1 MTITVAAVMTR
12 HVASVAPDECA
23 VRVGELLTRL
33 DIAGVPVVDT
43 SHRVV
48 GVISDVDLLRAVR
61 RDVDLRRTR
70 VSDVMLPRPPFVTP
84 DTDLLTAAELIEEWR
99 LPCLPVCD
107 QGRLTGVI
115 SHGDLLRAFITGDTS
130 APPRHGHQSDR
141 CGSGRPCACV
151 SASICLTTITA
162 TTGDIR

>member
-1 MTITVAAVMTR
+1 MTITVAAIMTR
-12 HVASVAPDECA
+12 HVLSVAPDECA
-23 VRVGELLTRL
+23 VRVGEMLTRL

-61 RDVDLRRTR
+61 RHVDLHRTR
-70 VSDVMLPRPPFVTP
+70 VSDVMQPRTPFVRP

-99 LPCLPVCD
+99 LPCLPVCNN
-107 QGRLTGVI
+107 GRLTGVI
-115 SHGDLLRAFITGDTS
+115 SRGDLLRALITGDAS
-130 APPRHGHQSDR
+130 APPPHGHQTDR

-151 SASICLTTITA
+151 SASIGLTTITA
-162 TTGDIR
+162 TRGDTR